1 MRMTVPQTT
10 AEFNDWRG
18 RRVVDT
24 DGRYVGV
31 LDEIYLDDD
40 GNPTRWAVLDTGVG
54 PQPRSFFPLTGA
66 ELQGDEVRL
75 SHSRDQVI
83 AAASIEPDG
92 ELTASEEE
100 RLELLYGLKDA
111 YEMIRSEEELRIS
124 TERRSAG
131 RVRLRKVIVTEDVTV
146 NVTVRREEL
155 RLEPVPADAA
165 DTAPLTGQVP
175 ATLDESGQTLY
186 EVTLYEEVP
195 VVETRV
201 VPRERISVRKVVL
214 SEERAVTESLRSE
227 QVDLVDDRPTA
238 TRSVGG
244 LS

>member
-1 MRMTVPQTT
+1 MTVPQTT

-18 RRVVDT
+18 RRVVDM

-31 LDEIYLDDD
+31 LDEVYLNDD
-40 GNPTRWAVLDTGVG
+40 GDPTRWAVLDTGVG
-54 PQPRSFFPLTGA
+54 PQPRSFFPLTAA
-66 ELQGDEVRL
+66 EMVGDEVHL
-75 SHSRDQVI
+75 STSRDQVL
-83 AAASIEPDG
+83 AAAAIEPAG

-100 RLELLYGLKDA
+100 RLELLYGLKGE
-111 YEMIRSEEELRIS
+111 YEMIRSEEELRVS
-124 TERRSAG
+124 TTRRSAG

-155 RLEPVPADAA
+155 RLEPVTGSADVVPGE
-165 DTAPLTGQVP
+165 TVP
-175 ATLDESGQTLY
+175 ASLDESGEALY

-201 VPRERISVRKVVL
+201 VPRERISVRKVVVN
-214 SEERAVTESLRSE
+214 EERTLTEPVRSE
-227 QVDLVDDRPTA
+227 RVELVDDRPGA
-238 TRSVGG
+238 VPSLGKG